1 MAATKGD
8 SRANLLDAAEA
19 LFAEKGF
26 DATTTREIALRSKD
40 TLGTLSYHFGSKQ
53 KLLEEILTR
62 RFATVAELRERYY
75 QEARAEGHGGMPS
88 LEGVVRAIILPYL
101 DLVFSGDPGWRNYV
115 NLLGRVRESGNPETQ
130 AFYLAFAEPAVRL
143 GISWLGEVAPEAS
156 ERDLVYSY
164 EFAAL
169 LAVSS
174 CSDIA
179 RSRVLFLARAEAM
192 PPDVFRRH
200 LLTFVLNGVR
210 ASLGL
215 GR

>member
-8 SRANLLDAAEA
+8 SRSNLLDAAEA

-26 DATTTREIALRSKD
+26 DATTTREIATRSKD

-53 KLLEEILTR
+53 KLLEEILRR

-75 QEARAEGHGGMPS
+75 QEARAEGHGGKPS

-130 AFYLAFAEPAVRL
+130 DFYLHFAESAVRL
-143 GISWLGEVAPEAS
+143 SISWLAEVAPEAPES
-156 ERDLVYSY
+156 ALVYSY
-164 EFAAL
+164 EFASL

-179 RSRVLFLARAEAM
+179 QSRVLFFARSDTM
-192 PPDVFRRH
+192 PPDVFRRN
-200 LLTFVLNGVR
+200 LLAFVLNGVR
-210 ASLGL
+210 SSLGL
-215 GR
+215 I